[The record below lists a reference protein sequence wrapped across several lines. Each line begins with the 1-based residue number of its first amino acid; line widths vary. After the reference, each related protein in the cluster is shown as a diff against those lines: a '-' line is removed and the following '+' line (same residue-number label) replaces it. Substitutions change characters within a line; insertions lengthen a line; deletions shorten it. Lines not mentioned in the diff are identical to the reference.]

1 MSSPLD
7 PPEGTKR
14 GLARNGARI
23 IKKALDDA
31 EAGQKDA
38 RLISLPESC
47 SSLRLVSSES
57 RDVAYLII
65 REPQTLE
72 TRSLFEAS
80 KVDDSLPIRPELGE
94 PKHVTRC
101 RI

>member
-31 EAGQKDA
+31 EAKQKDYPSVPSTFVSVGKVFA
-38 RLISLPESC
+38 NEPRSAVT
-47 SSLRLVSSES
+47 SSALKR
-57 RDVAYLII
+57 
-65 REPQTLE
+65 
-72 TRSLFEAS
+72 FE
-80 KVDDSLPIRPELGE
+80 VPFLG
-94 PKHVTRC
+94 KFD
-101 RI
+101 RIAAPNGGW

>member
-47 SSLRLVSSES
+47 SSLSLVSPERAETS
-57 RDVAYLII
+57 LI
-65 REPQTLE
+65 
-72 TRSLFEAS
+72 
-80 KVDDSLPIRPELGE
+80 
-94 PKHVTRC
+94 
-101 RI
+101 

>member
-47 SSLRLVSSES
+47 SSLSLVSSES

-65 REPQTLE
+65 REIQPTE
-72 TRSLFEAS
+72 TR
-80 KVDDSLPIRPELGE
+80 ELRERRDVLWGS
-94 PKHVTRC
+94 
-101 RI
+101 